1 MDNFFKLRPFRRHL
15 YLESYP
21 QMLWLA
27 PHAGQQKWES
37 VSNSAM
43 LNRSASQTLP
53 IHSASGRHQC
63 KSSQLCS
70 WVTWRIMHTSSSSQH
85 SVVTVVKVVMVMPL
99 GKAAL
104 CFSFFFCSGCLGL
117 LLPPTESR
125 QEAHTPIARRGRSFY
140 LTEGCRSHLN
150 HRLERATTDTFVPRI
165 WGVAFIPDKTPRSS
179 GGLT

>member
-27 PHAGQQKWES
+27 PHAGQQKWVS

-85 SVVTVVKVVMVMPL
+85 SAVTVVKVVMVMPL
-99 GKAAL
+99 
-104 CFSFFFCSGCLGL
+104 CFSFFFFFWLSRAAVAPYREPTGGTFTDCQERAIF
-117 LLPPTESR
+117 LPDWGMPQPSKPQVREGYYR
-125 QEAHTPIARRGRSFY
+125 YICTPYMRRGFY
-140 LTEGCRSHLN
+140 S
-150 HRLERATTDTFVPRI
+150 
-165 WGVAFIPDKTPRSS
+165 W
-179 GGLT
+179 